1 MSTES
6 LAAMTVPE
14 LRREY
19 QLAKVQL
26 VNIVA
31 KLGGTRGAE
40 RVEIEESAQE
50 AREYLRIIEARIA
63 RLERKERT
71 QT

>member
-31 KLGGTRGAE
+31 KLSGTRGAE

-63 RLERKERT
+63 RLEFKNRT

>member
-1 MSTES
+1 MATHS

-31 KLGGTRGAE
+31 KLSGTRGAE

-63 RLERKERT
+63 RLERKNRT